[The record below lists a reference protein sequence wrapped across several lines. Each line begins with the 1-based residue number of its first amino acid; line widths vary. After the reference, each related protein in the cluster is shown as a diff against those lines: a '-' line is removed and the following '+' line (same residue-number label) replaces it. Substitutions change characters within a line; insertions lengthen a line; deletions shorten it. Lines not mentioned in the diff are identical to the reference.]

1 MSSAHG
7 AGAQEAPADYSL
19 WGIVLANGLVLAL
32 ALLLSWPLSVLLW
45 PYWAQSVIIGLFNVR
60 RMLALDRFTTDGLRI
75 NDRVVQPTTGTKW
88 QVASFFLLHYGF
100 FHFGYLMF
108 LLLKAPLP
116 QAEQGWVLLLAV
128 VFAASHALSHLEH
141 LRHDLA
147 GGTNLGTL
155 MFVPYLRIIPMHFTI
170 ILGMGFLQGSTLAL
184 WLFVALKTA
193 ADLAMHK
200 AEHHLMRQSSAAP
213 QRGG

>member
-1 MSSAHG
+1 MSG
-7 AGAQEAPADYSL
+7 GQRTVVREAPADYSL

-75 NDRVVQPTTGTKW
+75 NNRVVQPTPGTKW
-88 QVASFFLLHYGF
+88 QVSLFFLAHYGF
-100 FHFGYLMF
+100 FHFGYLLF
-108 LLLKAPLP
+108 LVPQAPLP
-116 QAEQGWVLLLAV
+116 QAERGWVLLLAV
-128 VFAASHALSHLEH
+128 VFAASHGLSHLEH

-155 MFVPYLRIIPMHFTI
+155 MFVPYLRVIPMHLTI
-170 ILGMGFLQGSTLAL
+170 IFGIGFLQGSTAAL
-184 WLFVALKTA
+184 WLFVALKIA
-193 ADLAMHK
+193 ADAAMHK

-213 QRGG
+213 RSA